1 MKKNSFKIVLFS
13 FILVLICGC
22 LSQPDK
28 KDYIGRPD
36 SCLDF
41 SVCMYYNSK
50 NPDKSIC
57 ADYAKECRAF
67 GRFNFCKEPK
77 NLPDGV
83 SFNSCMLMLN
93 QK

>member
-1 MKKNSFKIVLFS
+1 MKKIYLYLSVII
-13 FILVLICGC
+13 FILSVFGC

-36 SCLDF
+36 ACYDAAS
-41 SVCMYYNSK
+41 CMYLNSK

-57 ADYAKECRAF
+57 MDAYKECRAY
-67 GRFNFCKEPK
+67 GRFIFCKDEK
-77 NLPDGV
+77 NLPDGINF
-83 SFNSCMLMLN
+83 SQCQLYLN

>member
-1 MKKNSFKIVLFS
+1 MKKIYLYLFV
-13 FILVLICGC
+13 FICILFVFGC

-36 SCLDF
+36 ACYDAAS
-41 SVCMYYNSK
+41 CMYLNSK

-57 ADYAKECRAF
+57 MDAYKECRAY
-67 GRFNFCKEPK
+67 GRFIFCKDEK
-77 NLPDGV
+77 NLPDGINF
-83 SFNSCMLMLN
+83 SQCQLYLN